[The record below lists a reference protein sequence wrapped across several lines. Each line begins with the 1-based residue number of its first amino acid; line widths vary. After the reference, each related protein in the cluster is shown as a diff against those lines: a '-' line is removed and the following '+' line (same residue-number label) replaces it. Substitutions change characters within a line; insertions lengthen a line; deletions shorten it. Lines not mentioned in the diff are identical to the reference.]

1 MTATRMTAWLLL
13 YPGVGST
20 GWTGHWLDFDLVVQG
35 RTLAHAQQV
44 ALESAT
50 YFLSRPRSGARPEAP
65 RFRPAPA
72 EDWARLERVTEAGG
86 VVGDLESLPDG
97 SAGEHAPVIEA
108 VAANFS
114 IDLTATHPAP
124 PDAGRG
130 AGPEVASAEIVPFRT
145 VVVFVLQGRP
155 GGGV

>member
-1 MTATRMTAWLLL
+1 MTAPRMTAWLLL
-13 YPGVGST
+13 HPGIGST
-20 GWTGHWLDFDLVVQG
+20 GWTGHWLDFDLIVQG

-44 ALESAT
+44 ALESAA
-50 YFLSRPRSGARPEAP
+50 YFLSRPRPAGPETP

-72 EDWARLERVTEAGG
+72 EDWARLDRVMDAGG
-86 VVGDLESLPDG
+86 VVGDLASLPDG
-97 SAGEHAPVIEA
+97 TAGEHAPIIEA
-108 VAANFS
+108 VAANYS
-114 IDLTATHPAP
+114 IDMTATNPRT

-145 VVVFVLQGRP
+145 VVVFVLQGRS

>member
-50 YFLSRPRSGARPEAP
+50 YFLSRRASGPEAP

-130 AGPEVASAEIVPFRT
+130 AGPEVASAEIVPFRA

-155 GGGV
+155 GAGV